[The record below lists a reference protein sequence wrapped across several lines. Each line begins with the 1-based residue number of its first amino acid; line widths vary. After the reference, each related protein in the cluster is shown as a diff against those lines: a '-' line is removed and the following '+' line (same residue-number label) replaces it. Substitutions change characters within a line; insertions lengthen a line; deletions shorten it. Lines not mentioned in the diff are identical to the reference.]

1 MQNIPIQK
9 LIENSLTSSLYPD
22 RSEDMDR
29 LERSISLFGVLEA
42 LIVSESPNSPGHFD
56 IISGNRRKKAAKA
69 VGLSMVPCVV
79 IDPIPIDEPLIRAH
93 QEHRKKR
100 RSEQLKEVVLL
111 YDRYSEVLKQGVRV
125 TNNPEVTT
133 ARAVR
138 QDLENQSGGKHTV
151 SRLRQYHELAKTF
164 SKEDPQVYQECLV
177 KLDKSKSLMGAIKSL
192 DRTINEAANLER
204 VVGLEVVDLE
214 DIKVYLKDSSNPA
227 ELEPNT
233 VQLVITSPPYFGI
246 RDYDLGDNELGHE
259 GTMKEFVDRLIEH
272 LDRYKPLLK
281 EDGTMW
287 VNIGDYIR
295 DYTYQLSPEYLV
307 YGMIQKGWLIQD
319 KLIWL
324 KKNPAFNNAERS
336 VVAHEYIYVFKKN
349 PFAKYSM
356 SWVKMYPELIGVMS
370 YGTIKGRVKL
380 RSVLDF
386 RDGVLETATAN
397 NSSVAKAC
405 KEQGITFTHNATFP
419 LAVPLAAILTST
431 DVGDLVVDPF
441 NGSGTSGRA
450 AQILRRKYVGYE
462 LNPQYLKQTEMRL
475 LMPMS
480 ADIELEAA

>member
-1 MQNIPIQK
+1 
-9 LIENSLTSSLYPD
+9 
-22 RSEDMDR
+22 
-29 LERSISLFGVLEA
+29 
-42 LIVSESPNSPGHFD
+42 
-56 IISGNRRKKAAKA
+56 
-69 VGLSMVPCVV
+69 
-79 IDPIPIDEPLIRAH
+79 
-93 QEHRKKR
+93 
-100 RSEQLKEVVLL
+100 
-111 YDRYSEVLKQGVRV
+111 
-125 TNNPEVTT
+125 
-133 ARAVR
+133 
-138 QDLENQSGGKHTV
+138 
-151 SRLRQYHELAKTF
+151 
-164 SKEDPQVYQECLV
+164 
-177 KLDKSKSLMGAIKSL
+177 MGAIKSL

-227 ELEPNT
+227 ELERGT

-272 LDRYKPLLK
+272 LDKYKPLLK

-480 ADIELEAA
+480 TDIELEAA

>member
-1 MQNIPIQK
+1 
-9 LIENSLTSSLYPD
+9 
-22 RSEDMDR
+22 
-29 LERSISLFGVLEA
+29 
-42 LIVSESPNSPGHFD
+42 
-56 IISGNRRKKAAKA
+56 
-69 VGLSMVPCVV
+69 
-79 IDPIPIDEPLIRAH
+79 
-93 QEHRKKR
+93 
-100 RSEQLKEVVLL
+100 
-111 YDRYSEVLKQGVRV
+111 
-125 TNNPEVTT
+125 
-133 ARAVR
+133 
-138 QDLENQSGGKHTV
+138 
-151 SRLRQYHELAKTF
+151 
-164 SKEDPQVYQECLV
+164 
-177 KLDKSKSLMGAIKSL
+177 
-192 DRTINEAANLER
+192 
-204 VVGLEVVDLE
+204 
-214 DIKVYLKDSSNPA
+214 
-227 ELEPNT
+227 
-233 VQLVITSPPYFGI
+233 LVITSPPYFGI

-272 LDRYKPLLK
+272 LDKYKPLLK

-480 ADIELEAA
+480 TDIELEAA